1 MAYLRNN
8 WKLLSAFGAY
18 LGMLAAFVVIGRT
31 FGVTP
36 LLENAAVL
44 STMIGGIVWPWA
56 LIKPST
62 LRARLRSQGPVVL
75 YLVGFCATPFA
86 NEAVSMIYVAIG
98 FGWIVVYLL
107 RHGSGDVEHDT
118 SYRDSMAVFGEYKP
132 ISLGG
137 R

>member
-1 MAYLRNN
+1 
-8 WKLLSAFGAY
+8 
-18 LGMLAAFVVIGRT
+18 MLAAFVVIGRT

-86 NEAVSMIYVAIG
+86 NETVSMIYVAIG

-107 RHGSGDVEHDT
+107 RHGSGDNVRLAELDDT
-118 SYRDSMAVFGEYKP
+118 RAKSRDFSEGYILSNAVY
-132 ISLGG
+132 G
-137 R
+137 RYVPGVFH

>member
-8 WKLLSAFGAY
+8 WKLLSGFGAHLGVLISLIIVGRAFGLPSWIDA
-18 LGMLAAFVVIGRT
+18 
-31 FGVTP
+31 
-36 LLENAAVL
+36 AAVF
-44 STMIGGIVWPWA
+44 SIMVGGIVWPWA

-86 NEAVSMIYVAIG
+86 NETVSMIYVAIG

-107 RHGSGDVEHDT
+107 RYGEGGQRSEELYQDSRGLHGWT
-118 SYRDSMAVFGEYKP
+118 SPEP
-132 ISLGG
+132 IFKN
-137 R
+137 